1 MTSRGCPREGAPA
14 ASVLGGTQAAGAVDQ
29 LRGSASLR
37 FAQFSYSPC
46 KKSNFLQPASAPQA
60 LASAPV
66 SLPCLS
72 SNNSIIPPSNRL
84 STQHRKSA
92 SVLAWNVS
100 AFVEKFGLDRVGFL
114 TLTFRD
120 HVTDAREAQRRFNSL
135 ATHVIRPRYH
145 AWVGVWERQK
155 SGRIHYHLLVAL
167 SVDIRTGFDF
177 SGIAAGD
184 YSSANSAIRLEWSF
198 WRSTAPAYGFGRTEL
213 LPVRSTGEGV
223 ARYVGKYIGK
233 HMEARRDDDK
243 GFRLVRYSQGWRIAT
258 TRFQWAT
265 EGAQLWRLKLRA
277 FAWLMA
283 SQRGCSPTMAGLASA
298 LGPRWAYQWREFI
311 LALPCGGDS

>member
-1 MTSRGCPREGAPA
+1 MTSRGSPRKGAPA
-14 ASVLGGTQAAGAVDQ
+14 APVLGGTRAAGADGRQGAVD
-29 LRGSASLR
+29 STCSE
-37 FAQFSYSPC
+37 QFSGSSA
-46 KKSNFLQPASAPQA
+46 KNSNFLQPDSQPGEVDGGAGF
-60 LASAPV
+60 
-66 SLPCLS
+66 LPCLS
-72 SNNSIIPPSNRL
+72 SNNSTETASKRL

-100 AFVEKFGLDRVGFL
+100 AFVEKFGIDRVGFL

-177 SGIAAGD
+177 AGIAAGD

-277 FAWLMA
+277 FAWIMA
-283 SQRGCSPTMAGLASA
+283 AQRGCSPTMAGLASA

-311 LALPCGGDS
+311 LALPCGTE

>member
-1 MTSRGCPREGAPA
+1 MAPVERYRDTAATGEPSHSGAGTRRGTEAGGEGAP
-14 ASVLGGTQAAGAVDQ
+14 LGIVTKTSSQILGVVPVDPETGGDRGAG
-29 LRGSASLR
+29 
-37 FAQFSYSPC
+37 F
-46 KKSNFLQPASAPQA
+46 
-60 LASAPV
+60 
-66 SLPCLS
+66 LPCLS
-72 SNNSIIPPSNRL
+72 SNNSIIAPSNRL

-100 AFVEKFGLDRVGFL
+100 AFVEKFGIERVGFL

-135 ATHVIRPRYH
+135 ASNVIRPRYH

-184 YSSANSAIRLEWSF
+184 YSSANSAIRFEWSF

-213 LPVRSTGEGV
+213 LPVRSTGEGI

-277 FAWLMA
+277 FAWIMA
-283 SQRGCSPTMAGLASA
+283 AQRGCSPTMAGLASA

-311 LALPCGGDS
+311 LALPCGTE

>member
-1 MTSRGCPREGAPA
+1 MTSRGCSREGAPA
-14 ASVLGGTQAAGAVDQ
+14 ASVLGGTQAAGADGRQGAVD
-29 LRGSASLR
+29 SAC
-37 FAQFSYSPC
+37 FEQFSDSVG
-46 KKSNFLQPASAPQA
+46 KNSNFLQSDDSAPHPADQ
-60 LASAPV
+60 PGF
-66 SLPCLS
+66 LPCLS
-72 SNNSIIPPSNRL
+72 SNNSIIAPSNRL

-100 AFVEKFGLDRVGFL
+100 AFVEKFGIERVGFL

-120 HVTDAREAQRRFNSL
+120 HVTDARESQRRFNSL
-135 ATHVIRPRYH
+135 VSNVIRPRYQS
-145 AWVGVWERQK
+145 WVGVWERQK

-184 YSSANSAIRLEWSF
+184 YSTANSAIRLEWSF

-233 HMEARRDDDK
+233 HMGARRDDDK

-265 EGAQLWRLKLRA
+265 DGAQLWRLKLRA
-277 FAWLMA
+277 FAWIMA
-283 SQRGCSPTMAGLASA
+283 AQRGCSPTMSGLAAA

-311 LALPCGGDS
+311 LALPCGTE